1 MEKERCIQTTQS
13 LVGSG
18 EYAALPE
25 WLVAGFS
32 FFCQPRLLDVAFLV
46 VEFLQFSDGCLSLW
60 PCNRRVLFDLTGSWM
75 MFECVCVCVY
85 TNDETT
91 ERRRERVKGKK
102 KKKKASRADQ
112 YELLAESSA
121 GRILHFSF
129 IRPSIHPS
137 IQSPGHLLFSFLF
150 PPTPKSREIQK
161 EKRKQKREKLN
172 SAQAPSSTPSSQ
184 TAQDDKPSSSAS
196 LPRNVDMTDRRNKNK
211 KKKKKKKK
219 KRTFYTVYT

>member
-1 MEKERCIQTTQS
+1 
-13 LVGSG
+13 
-18 EYAALPE
+18 
-25 WLVAGFS
+25 
-32 FFCQPRLLDVAFLV
+32 
-46 VEFLQFSDGCLSLW
+46 
-60 PCNRRVLFDLTGSWM
+60 

-184 TAQDDKPSSSAS
+184 TAQDDRGPAALLPSLEMSTWRTEEIKIKRRRRRRRRELSIQYIHDSAI
-196 LPRNVDMTDRRNKNK
+196 NRR
-211 KKKKKKKK
+211 K
-219 KRTFYTVYT
+219 KRRRKKSKKPENYSIVVCAIAV

>member
-1 MEKERCIQTTQS
+1 MEKERFIQTTQS

-60 PCNRRVLFDLTGSWM
+60 TGSWM

-137 IQSPGHLLFSFLF
+137 NRPAIFFFLF
-150 PPTPKSREIQK
+150 FSLPPRNPAKYKKKK
-161 EKRKQKREKLN
+161 ENKREKN
-172 SAQAPSSTPSSQ
+172 STAHKLPAQLPAHKQLKTTEAQQLCFPPSKCRHDGQ
-184 TAQDDKPSSSAS
+184 
-196 LPRNVDMTDRRNKNK
+196 K
-211 KKKKKKKK
+211 K
-219 KRTFYTVYT
+219 